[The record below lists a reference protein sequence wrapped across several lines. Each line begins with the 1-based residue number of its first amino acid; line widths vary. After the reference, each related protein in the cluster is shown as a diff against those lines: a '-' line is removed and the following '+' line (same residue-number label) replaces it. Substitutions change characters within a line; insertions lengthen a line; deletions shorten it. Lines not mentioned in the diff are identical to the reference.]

1 MWKID
6 PAIEELARL
15 RPLTTSYTP
24 YQPERSQGTLQ
35 THWIYQCAL
44 SALTGFEAINT
55 SLYDR
60 SFAIYESILCAIRTS
75 KRPSK
80 ALLSKSLF
88 ENDIQ
93 VLETLAEGTGLE
105 FSFVDINPENG
116 KIAVCFIDGEFT
128 VKRIKKEKDRL
139 YLMSENKKYKH
150 IEIKE
155 ENELIIW
162 GMVEYVIKKV

>member
-1 MWKID
+1 MINYLCGKLTLGG
-6 PAIEELARL
+6 ELARL

-75 KRPSK
+75 KRHSK
-80 ALLSKSLF
+80 VLLSKSLF

-116 KIAVCFIDGEFT
+116 KIDLNALHSIN
-128 VKRIKKEKDRL
+128 EKMKSIRL
-139 YLMSENKKYKH
+139 PASFSLKSMHLAYWREKLTH
-150 IEIKE
+150 
-155 ENELIIW
+155 
-162 GMVEYVIKKV
+162 